1 MQEVDLVIS
10 KRLSSEVPLVGEVA
24 KYIISAGGKRIRPA
38 LLLLFSGALA
48 YAGPQKY
55 EMAAVVEFIHTAT
68 LLHDDVVDDSTL
80 RRGRATANVSFG
92 NPASVLVGDFL
103 YSRAF
108 QMMVDCD
115 NMKIMQVLANAT
127 NVIAEGEV
135 QQLMNMHDA
144 SLTEAG
150 YLEVIRSKTAK
161 LFEASARI
169 PAILAHASPDI
180 ESACAEF
187 GLALGPAFQ
196 VIDDVLDYEG
206 ESTVLGKNLGDDLRE
221 GKTTLPLIFAMQNCT
236 AHEKTLIQNAIEQS
250 EEADLAPILS
260 ILQRTGA
267 MQATREMAHQQALL
281 AIKSIEP
288 LDDSVYKTVL
298 TQLASQLLLRA
309 T

>member
-1 MQEVDLVIS
+1 
-10 KRLSSEVPLVGEVA
+10 
-24 KYIISAGGKRIRPA
+24 
-38 LLLLFSGALA
+38 
-48 YAGPQKY
+48 
-55 EMAAVVEFIHTAT
+55 
-68 LLHDDVVDDSTL
+68 
-80 RRGRATANVSFG
+80 
-92 NPASVLVGDFL
+92 
-103 YSRAF
+103 
-108 QMMVDCD
+108 MMVDCD

-169 PAILAHASPDI
+169 PAILAHSSPDI

-187 GLALGPAFQ
+187 GLALGTAFQ

-221 GKTTLPLIFAMQNCT
+221 GKTTLPLIFAMQYCT
-236 AHEKTLIQNAIEQS
+236 AEEKTLIKNAIEQN
-250 EEADLAPILS
+250 EEVDLAPILS
-260 ILQRTGA
+260 ILQKTGA